1 MLAKRVDNIVKENP
15 YSLWRLCENRTSIMD
30 NALLNM
36 KIEII
41 WKNENRNY
49 MEKPLDKG
57 PKA

>member
-1 MLAKRVDNIVKENP
+1 MQTKRVDNIVKENP
-15 YSLWRLCENRTSIMD
+15 YSLWRLSENRTSIMD

-41 WKNENRNY
+41 WKHENRNY

>member
-41 WKNENRNY
+41 WKNH
-49 MEKPLDKG
+49 LTKG
-57 PKA
+57 LRRDNITRL

>member
-41 WKNENRNY
+41 WKN
-49 MEKPLDKG
+49 PLTKG
-57 PKA
+57 LRRDNITRL